1 MRCVTC
7 GADTDAALP
16 TCQRCGSA
24 LPGAVVPQQESPPRA
39 FSVATEPPD
48 STTEPPG
55 PTVLATEPPSATPL
69 TTEPPSATPFATEPP
84 GVSPVVGGA
93 SGAMSGA
100 ALPPPLWDL
109 LVCAVLFAGWA
120 LVLLLVALARGAQE
134 PSEVPGRLALW
145 HYVLAALAVAIY
157 LLTAVRGVPES
168 PGYLWARAARGDGRD
183 GDLRRGLQLLV
194 PTVVVTV
201 AVALVAGMTV
211 PLSAAVSEA
220 TSTSATPTADDE
232 VPTETPPTPDPV
244 PTTTPGPETPTPT
257 VSDDPDARRRTQAQA
272 VDALLSESIASR
284 GDLAIAI
291 AAVGECRDLNRSLG
305 LLDGVTR
312 QRRTQRDQAE
322 ALTVDALTDG
332 PAMRSHLVSAFTY
345 AGDADAAY
353 AAWTR
358 RSISSGCSLDANWR
372 RGNQLSEQSQK
383 AKNEFLRRW
392 NPIATSCGLPTRTSR
407 EI

>member
-1 MRCVTC
+1 M
-7 GADTDAALP
+7 
-16 TCQRCGSA
+16 
-24 LPGAVVPQQESPPRA
+24 
-39 FSVATEPPD
+39 
-48 STTEPPG
+48 
-55 PTVLATEPPSATPL
+55 
-69 TTEPPSATPFATEPP
+69 
-84 GVSPVVGGA
+84 
-93 SGAMSGA
+93 
-100 ALPPPLWDL
+100 PPPLWDL
-109 LVCAVLFAGWA
+109 LVCALLFAGWV
-120 LVLLLVALARGAQE
+120 LVLLLVALARGAEE
-134 PSEVPGRLALW
+134 PSDVPGHLALW

-168 PGYLWARAARGDGRD
+168 PGYLWARAASGDGRD

-211 PLSAAVSEA
+211 PLSAAVSDA
-220 TSTSATPTADDE
+220 TSTSATPTADE
-232 VPTETPPTPDPV
+232 EASTETPLTPDPV
-244 PTTTPGPETPTPT
+244 PTTASGLETPTPT
-257 VSDDPDARRRTQAQA
+257 ASDDPDTRRRAQAEA
-272 VDALLSESIASR
+272 VDALLSESTASR
-284 GDLAIAI
+284 GDLATAI
-291 AAVGECRDLNRSLG
+291 AAVGECRDLNRSLA

-312 QRRTQRDQAE
+312 QRRAQRDQAG
-322 ALTVDALTDG
+322 ALTVDALGDG

-392 NPIATSCGLPTRTSR
+392 NPIAVSCGLPTRTSK

>member
-1 MRCVTC
+1 M
-7 GADTDAALP
+7 G
-16 TCQRCGSA
+16 
-24 LPGAVVPQQESPPRA
+24 
-39 FSVATEPPD
+39 
-48 STTEPPG
+48 
-55 PTVLATEPPSATPL
+55 
-69 TTEPPSATPFATEPP
+69 
-84 GVSPVVGGA
+84 
-93 SGAMSGA
+93 
-100 ALPPPLWDL
+100 LPPPLWDL
-109 LVCAVLFAGWA
+109 LVCALLFAGWV
-120 LVLLLVALARGAQE
+120 LLLLLVAVARGAE
-134 PSEVPGRLALW
+134 DPSGVPGRLAPW
-145 HYVLAALAVAIY
+145 QYVLAALAVAIY

-168 PGYLWARAARGDGRD
+168 PGHLWARAAGGDGRD
-183 GDLRRGLQLLV
+183 GDLRRGFQLVV

-211 PLSAAVSEA
+211 PLPAAVPEA
-220 TSTSATPTADDE
+220 ASTSTTPTADDE
-232 VPTETPPTPDPV
+232 VPTETPPTTPDPD
-244 PTTTPGPETPTPT
+244 TPTPT
-257 VSDDPDARRRTQAQA
+257 VSDDPEARRRTQAEA

-284 GDLAIAI
+284 GDLATAI

-392 NPIATSCGLPTRTSR
+392 NPIAVSRGLPTRTSK

>member
-1 MRCVTC
+1 M
-7 GADTDAALP
+7 
-16 TCQRCGSA
+16 
-24 LPGAVVPQQESPPRA
+24 
-39 FSVATEPPD
+39 
-48 STTEPPG
+48 
-55 PTVLATEPPSATPL
+55 
-69 TTEPPSATPFATEPP
+69 
-84 GVSPVVGGA
+84 
-93 SGAMSGA
+93 
-100 ALPPPLWDL
+100 PPPLWDL
-109 LVCAVLFAGWA
+109 LVCALLFAGWV
-120 LVLLLVALARGAQE
+120 LVLLLVALARGAEE
-134 PSEVPGRLALW
+134 PSEVPGRLASW

-168 PGYLWARAARGDGRD
+168 PGYLWARASSGDGRD

-220 TSTSATPTADDE
+220 TSTSATPTADE
-232 VPTETPPTPDPV
+232 GTSTETPPTPDPV
-244 PTTTPGPETPTPT
+244 PTTASGVETPTPT
-257 VSDDPDARRRTQAQA
+257 ASDDPDARRRAQA
-272 VDALLSESIASR
+272 EVVDALLSESIASR
-284 GDLAIAI
+284 GDLATAI
-291 AAVGECRDLNRSLG
+291 AAVGECRDLNRSLA

-312 QRRTQRDQAE
+312 ERRAQRDQAG
-322 ALTVDALTDG
+322 ALTVDALGDG

-345 AGDADAAY
+345 AGDADAAF

-383 AKNEFLRRW
+383 AKNEFLRLW
-392 NPIATSCGLPTRTSR
+392 NPIALSCGLPTRTSK

>member
-1 MRCVTC
+1 
-7 GADTDAALP
+7 
-16 TCQRCGSA
+16 
-24 LPGAVVPQQESPPRA
+24 
-39 FSVATEPPD
+39 
-48 STTEPPG
+48 
-55 PTVLATEPPSATPL
+55 
-69 TTEPPSATPFATEPP
+69 
-84 GVSPVVGGA
+84 
-93 SGAMSGA
+93 MS
-100 ALPPPLWDL
+100 PPLWDL
-109 LVCAVLFAGWA
+109 LVCAVLFAGWV
-120 LVLLLVALARGAQE
+120 LVLLLIALARGAEE

-168 PGYLWARAARGDGRD
+168 PGHLWARAARGDGRD

-194 PTVVVTV
+194 PTLVVTV
-201 AVALVAGMTV
+201 AVALVAGLTV
-211 PLSAAVSEA
+211 PLPDAVSEA
-220 TSTSATPTADDE
+220 TSTSVTPTPGDE
-232 VPTETPPTPDPV
+232 VPTGTPPTPDPV
-244 PTTTPGPETPTPT
+244 PTTFGPETPTPT
-257 VSDDPDARRRTQAQA
+257 VSDDPDARRRTQAEA

-284 GDLAIAI
+284 GDLATAI

-305 LLDGVTR
+305 LLNGVTR
-312 QRRTQRDQAE
+312 QRRAQRDQAA

-358 RSISSGCSLDANWR
+358 RSINSGCSLDANWQ

-392 NPIATSCGLPTRTSR
+392 NPIAVSCGLPTRTSK